1 MPAQQADERTRLL
14 RHNSPINSRNERASN
29 GRPNGNT
36 NRNSDDDDEDD
47 AELVQFE
54 EGDNENPRNWSL
66 FWKYIQVFLVFI
78 VGLILP
84 MASSI
89 WSPGISEIASDYN
102 TNNQLVTGSQTGFVC
117 MLGIGPL
124 FFAPMSETFG
134 RRIVFLVNLTLFTL
148 FQIPTALAPNIETF
162 VVMRT
167 LGGLFGSVGVA
178 NGGGSISDMFETHER
193 ATVLGFYLLGPLLGP
208 TLGPFLGGIILARF
222 HWRWVFGFTCVISAV
237 VTFTCFFLL
246 HETCAPIILE
256 QRKKKLQNENEGKSF
271 KVEGQSDMGLMQKIG
286 GNSTRAT
293 KILFQ
298 QPIVLVMSAYQAL
311 VFSTMYSLYT
321 DYSKIWSSPP
331 YNFSKSQVGLSYLAP
346 ATGFVLTA
354 CIIVPFIDRVYNRL
368 AQTHNNG
375 KGKPEYR
382 LPLANIGAV
391 FLPVSLF
398 WFSWTVEYGK
408 PWPVAL
414 SAMLLF
420 GASQVSIF
428 NCVQNYYIDAFE
440 SMAASALAAG
450 AFLRSI
456 VGGVVPLFTPML
468 IEQVGYGWGL
478 SVFGIVATVLMPAPL
493 LFFRYGARLRERF
506 AVNL

>member
-193 ATVLGFYLLGPLLGP
+193 ATVLGFYLLGPLLGMMLSCLAL
-208 TLGPFLGGIILARF
+208 TLLL
-222 HWRWVFGFTCVISAV
+222 
-237 VTFTCFFLL
+237 TF
-246 HETCAPIILE
+246 I
-256 QRKKKLQNENEGKSF
+256 R
-271 KVEGQSDMGLMQKIG
+271 SD
-286 GNSTRAT
+286 A
-293 KILFQ
+293 
-298 QPIVLVMSAYQAL
+298 
-311 VFSTMYSLYT
+311 
-321 DYSKIWSSPP
+321 WSVPGW
-331 YNFSKSQVGLSYLAP
+331 NN
-346 ATGFVLTA
+346 TGT
-354 CIIVPFIDRVYNRL
+354 I
-368 AQTHNNG
+368 
-375 KGKPEYR
+375 
-382 LPLANIGAV
+382 PLALGVWLHLCHFCGRHIHV
-391 FLPVSLF
+391 
-398 WFSWTVEYGK
+398 
-408 PWPVAL
+408 
-414 SAMLLF
+414 LL
-420 GASQVSIF
+420 
-428 NCVQNYYIDAFE
+428 
-440 SMAASALAAG
+440 LAARD
-450 AFLRSI
+450 LRSHHP
-456 VGGVVPLFTPML
+456 GA
-468 IEQVGYGWGL
+468 EEEE
-478 SVFGIVATVLMPAPL
+478 VA
-493 LFFRYGARLRERF
+493 E
-506 AVNL
+506 